1 MAYMVDPNSKNKN
14 NVTDYDQVFG
24 SYFYNALKNVNADKV
39 DEASDDSQ
47 VYFQDLPTDNTNIN
61 DNEQVGHRLAYCLE
75 NIVKKKS
82 KYQL

>member
-1 MAYMVDPNSKNKN
+1 M
-14 NVTDYDQVFG
+14 
-24 SYFYNALKNVNADKV
+24 KNVNADKV

-47 VYFQDLPTDNTNIN
+47 VYFQDLPTDNTDIN

>member
-1 MAYMVDPNSKNKN
+1 M
-14 NVTDYDQVFG
+14 
-24 SYFYNALKNVNADKV
+24 KNVNADKV

-47 VYFQDLPTDNTNIN
+47 VYFQDLPTANIN
-61 DNEQVGHRLAYCLE
+61 DNAQVGHRLAYCLE